1 VPLRVYP
8 SESVPAQE
16 PCRAA
21 GREERPGAKGRGGTG
36 GTKEQTAKE
45 CVRTERMEE
54 IWIRKSRAD
63 RYL

>member
-1 VPLRVYP
+1 M
-8 SESVPAQE
+8 PAQE